1 MSFTPEESAPF
12 LAAAAAVQ
20 QTEATPLKIPPTIHQ
35 RICETFDSA
44 EDWQLLAHMLH
55 LDG

>member
-12 LAAAAAVQ
+12 LAAAAVQ